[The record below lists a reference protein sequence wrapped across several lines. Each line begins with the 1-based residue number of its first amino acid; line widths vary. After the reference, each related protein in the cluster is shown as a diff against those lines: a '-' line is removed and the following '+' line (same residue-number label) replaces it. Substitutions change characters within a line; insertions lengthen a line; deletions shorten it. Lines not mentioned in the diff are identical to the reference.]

1 MKKSAATN
9 NMVKGRRI
17 PADTNKNAALK
28 KAINKQPAVEGKK
41 SAPAS
46 ETVTLTQSEFD
57 AIIGAVGKLS
67 IEKGEYAY

>member
-17 PADTNKNAALK
+17 LADNNKNTALK
-28 KAINKQPAVEGKK
+28 KAINKQPVEGKR

-67 IEKGEYAY
+67 MEKGEYAY